1 MRTSH
6 KRFPADGHLPPY
18 GFRRRPRPL
27 AAACAALVCA
37 LLGLH
42 VDSAH
47 TAPAADTAKRAP
59 ATSPAN
65 NPTLNQAKRLI
76 DAGQA
81 EEAITILRRFLG
93 TNPKPDLL
101 DDTYLLLGAALYRAQ
116 QYGEGLKYLQQ
127 LQTEFPSSEV
137 ADRGK
142 LMLARTHAAMGNPD
156 LALPILTGLRSL
168 SQDDV
173 TKREAV
179 HLSGELYFQKKDPAR
194 AIQAWLDEIAL
205 SPDEQADEIRTNI
218 TTLITESFDKKMLE
232 RIKDAYP
239 KSFPGD
245 LASLRLIDLYMGR
258 GEEHQA
264 SRQIQQFLT
273 HFPSHP
279 QSSRLSESLDALHTK
294 LKSSQ
299 FLIAAV
305 LPLSGKLSSFANDV
319 LSGVQLAVE
328 FMTDRAGTPSIGLL
342 VKDLDSTQASFLDDF
357 SALLANDRPVAVI
370 GPLLSKHLPV
380 MSELAERAHTPLLTP
395 TAMLPNVRRLGSYTF
410 STALTYQLQ
419 ARKIAAYATG
429 DLGFRRFCI
438 LHPDTAYGREMA
450 RLFANEARQRDGEI
464 IAIESY
470 KEGDSDVGAQL
481 KRMKAEDLKKYGLA
495 VPVDSTKVGGKLTK
509 LDKKVLYTPGFD
521 AVFIPGRA
529 SDVGLI
535 AAQLNFHD
543 MKVPFLG
550 SNGWNAPD
558 FARTADQSIDG
569 AIFVD
574 GFFAESPN
582 PNVQDFVERYKKRF
596 QSTPTLF
603 AMQGYDA
610 AKFVIEAIKKGA
622 TSGEAIRD
630 YLTAQQDLPALGGP
644 AAFAQDGTLTR
655 PLFLIQVKRG
665 RFTQVD

>member
-1 MRTSH
+1 MAVGIGTGRH
-6 KRFPADGHLPPY
+6 QV
-18 GFRRRPRPL
+18 
-27 AAACAALVCA
+27 AAAETAKQ
-37 LLGLH
+37 
-42 VDSAH
+42 
-47 TAPAADTAKRAP
+47 APA
-59 ATSPAN
+59 N
-65 NPTLNQAKRLI
+65 HPTLNQAKRLI

-116 QYGEGLKYLQQ
+116 QYGEGLKYLLQ

-137 ADRGK
+137 SDRGK

-156 LALPILTGLRSL
+156 LALPILTGLRAL
-168 SQDDV
+168 AQDDV

-179 HLSGELYFQKKDPAR
+179 HLSGELYFQKKEPAR
-194 AIQAWLDEIAL
+194 AIQAWLDEMAL
-205 SPDEQADEIRTNI
+205 SPVEQSDDIRANI
-218 TTLITESFDKKMLE
+218 TELINESFDKKALE

-239 KSFPGD
+239 KQFPGD
-245 LASLRLIDLYMGR
+245 LAALRLIDLYMGR
-258 GEEHQA
+258 GEDHQA
-264 SRQIQQFLT
+264 SRQIQQFLV

-279 QSSRLSESLDALHTK
+279 QRGRISEMLEVLETK

-299 FLIAAV
+299 FVIAAV
-305 LPLSGKLSSFANDV
+305 LPLSGKLASFANDV

-328 FMTDRAGTPSIGLL
+328 TGGDRGSGSSIGLL
-342 VKDLDSTQASFLDDF
+342 VKDLESSQASFLDDF
-357 SALLANDRPVAVI
+357 SNLLFNDRPIAVI
-370 GPLLSKHLPV
+370 GPLLSKSLPV
-380 MSELAERAHTPLLTP
+380 MAELAERSHTPLLTP
-395 TAMLPNVRRLGSYTF
+395 TAMLPNVRRLGSFTF

-429 DLGFRRFCI
+429 ELGFRRFCI

-450 RLFANEARQRDGEI
+450 RLFAQEARQRDGEI

-470 KEGDSDVGAQL
+470 TEGDSDVGAQL

-495 VPVDSTKVGGKLTK
+495 VQVDPTKVGGKLTR

-529 SDVGLI
+529 ADVGLI

-558 FARTADQSIDG
+558 LARTADQSIDG
-569 AIFVD
+569 AVFVD
-574 GFFAESPN
+574 GFFADSPN
-582 PNVQDFVERYKKRF
+582 PAVQDFVERYRKRF
-596 QSTPTLF
+596 QMTPTLF

-610 AKFVIEAIKKGA
+610 AKFVIDAIRKGA
-622 TSGEAIRD
+622 ASGEAIRE
-630 YLTAQQDLPALGGP
+630 YLTTQQDLPALAGP
-644 AAFAQDGTLTR
+644 AAFTQDGTLNR

>member
-6 KRFPADGHLPPY
+6 QRPPADRSFLSCGVQ
-18 GFRRRPRPL
+18 RRPGPFI
-27 AAACAALVCA
+27 AACAIACTLAAPAFPV
-37 LLGLH
+37 H
-42 VDSAH
+42 TSA
-47 TAPAADTAKRAP
+47 APAAETAKRA
-59 ATSPAN
+59 PAN

-93 TNPKPDLL
+93 TNPKPDVL

-116 QYGEGLKYLQQ
+116 QYAEALKYLQQ

-137 ADRGK
+137 AERGK

-156 LALPILTGLRSL
+156 LALPMLTGLRTL
-168 SQDDV
+168 SQDEV
-173 TKREAV
+173 TKREAM

-194 AIQAWLDEIAL
+194 AISAWLDEMTL
-205 SPDEQADEIRTNI
+205 SSDEQSDEIRTNI
-218 TTLITESFDKKMLE
+218 TELINGSFDKKMLE
-232 RIKDAYP
+232 RIREAYP
-239 KSFPGD
+239 KTFPGD
-245 LASLRLIDLYMGR
+245 LAALRLIDLYMGR

-264 SRQIQQFLT
+264 SRQIQQFLAQ
-273 HFPSHP
+273 FPSHP
-279 QSSRLSESLDALHTK
+279 QRGRLSEILDALQTR

-299 FLIAAV
+299 YLIAAV

-319 LSGVQLAVE
+319 LSGIQVAVE
-328 FMTDRAGTPSIGLL
+328 STSDRAGGPSIGLV
-342 VKDLDSTQASFLDDF
+342 VKDIDSSQASFLDDF
-357 SALLANDRPVAVI
+357 SSLLSGDRPMAVI
-370 GPLLSKHLPV
+370 GPLLSKNLPV
-380 MSELAERAHTPLLTP
+380 MAELAERSHTPLITP
-395 TAMLPNVRRLGSYTF
+395 TATLPNVRRLGTYTF

-450 RLFANEARQRDGEI
+450 RLFANETRQRDGEI

-481 KRMKAEDLKKYGLA
+481 KRMKAEDLKRYGLA
-495 VPVDSTKVGGKLTK
+495 VPVDATKVGGKLTK

-550 SNGWNAPD
+550 TNGWNAPD
-558 FARTADQSIDG
+558 IARTADQSIDG
-569 AIFVD
+569 AVFVD

-582 PNVQDFVERYKKRF
+582 PTVQEFVERYKKRF

-610 AKFVIEAIKKGA
+610 AKVVIEAIKKGA

-644 AAFAQDGTLTR
+644 AGFAQDGTLNR

>member
-6 KRFPADGHLPPY
+6 KRYLADGSLPDFGFPRRSRLFPAACIG
-18 GFRRRPRPL
+18 L
-27 AAACAALVCA
+27 ACA
-37 LLGLH
+37 LLA
-42 VDSAH
+42 VPVNSAWSL
-47 TAPAADTAKRAP
+47 TAAAEPAKRA
-59 ATSPAN
+59 PAN

-81 EEAITILRRFLG
+81 EEAITILRRFLT

-116 QYGEGLKYLQQ
+116 QYVEALKYLQQ

-156 LALPILTGLRSL
+156 LALPILTGLRTL

-179 HLSGELYFQKKDPAR
+179 HLSGELYFQKKEPAR
-194 AIQAWLDEIAL
+194 AIAAWLDEITL
-205 SPDEQADEIRTNI
+205 SPDEQAEEIRTNI
-218 TTLITESFDKKMLE
+218 RELINESFDKKMLE
-232 RIKDAYP
+232 RIKEAYP

-245 LASLRLIDLYMGR
+245 LAALRLIDLYMGR
-258 GEEHQA
+258 GEDHQA
-264 SRQIQQFLT
+264 SRQIQQFLA

-279 QSSRLSESLDALHTK
+279 QASRLSDTLDALQTK

-305 LPLSGKLSSFANDV
+305 LPLAGKLSSFANEV
-319 LSGVQLAVE
+319 LSGVQIAVE
-328 FMTDRAGTPSIGLL
+328 SNADRAGGPSIGLL
-342 VKDLDSTQASFLDDF
+342 VKDIDSSQASFLDDF
-357 SALLANDRPVAVI
+357 STLLANDRPVAVI
-370 GPLLSKHLPV
+370 GPLLSKNLPV
-380 MSELAERAHTPLLTP
+380 MAELTERSHIPLLTP

-410 STALTYQLQ
+410 STALTYQSQ
-419 ARKIAAYATG
+419 ARKIAAYATAE
-429 DLGFRRFCI
+429 LGFRRFCI
-438 LHPDTAYGREMA
+438 LHPDTTYGHEMA
-450 RLFANEARQRDGEI
+450 RLFAQEARQRDGEI
-464 IAIESY
+464 IATESY
-470 KEGDSDVGAQL
+470 KEGESDVGAQL

-495 VPVDSTKVGGKLTK
+495 VPVDPTKVSGKLTK

-521 AVFIPGRA
+521 AIFIPGRA
-529 SDVGLI
+529 ADVGLI

-543 MKVPFLG
+543 MRVPFLG
-550 SNGWNAPD
+550 TNGWNAPD

-569 AIFVD
+569 AVFVD

-582 PNVQDFVERYKKRF
+582 PNVQDFVQRYKKRF
-596 QSTPTLF
+596 QNPPTLF

-610 AKFVIEAIKKGA
+610 ARFVIEAIKNGA
-622 TSGEAIRD
+622 ASGEAIRD
-630 YLTAQQDLPALGGP
+630 YLTAQQDLPALAGP
-644 AAFAQDGTLTR
+644 AAFAQDGTLNR

>member
-6 KRFPADGHLPPY
+6 QRPPADGSFLSC
-18 GFRRRPRPL
+18 GLLRRPSPFI
-27 AAACAALVCA
+27 AVCA
-37 LLGLH
+37 IACSLADPAFP
-42 VDSAH
+42 VYPYAAPSAE
-47 TAPAADTAKRAP
+47 TAKRA
-59 ATSPAN
+59 PAN

-93 TNPKPDLL
+93 TNPKPDVL

-116 QYGEGLKYLQQ
+116 QYAEALKYLQQ

-137 ADRGK
+137 AERGK

-156 LALPILTGLRSL
+156 LALPMLTGLRTL
-168 SQDDV
+168 SQDEV
-173 TKREAV
+173 TKREAM

-194 AIQAWLDEIAL
+194 AISVWLDEMTL
-205 SPDEQADEIRTNI
+205 SSDEQSDEIRANI
-218 TTLITESFDKKMLE
+218 AELINGSFDKKMLE
-232 RIKDAYP
+232 RIREAYP
-239 KSFPGD
+239 KTFPGD
-245 LASLRLIDLYMGR
+245 LAALRLIDLYMGR

-264 SRQIQQFLT
+264 SRQIQQFLAY
-273 HFPSHP
+273 FPSHP
-279 QSSRLSESLDALHTK
+279 QRGRLSEILDALQTK

-299 FLIAAV
+299 YLIAAV

-319 LSGVQLAVE
+319 LSGIQVAVE
-328 FMTDRAGTPSIGLL
+328 ANSDRAGGPSIGLV
-342 VKDLDSTQASFLDDF
+342 VKDIDSSQASFLDDF
-357 SALLANDRPVAVI
+357 SSLLSGDRPMAVI
-370 GPLLSKHLPV
+370 GPLLSKNLPV
-380 MSELAERAHTPLLTP
+380 MAELAERSHTPLITP
-395 TAMLPNVRRLGSYTF
+395 TATLPNVRRLGTYTF

-450 RLFANEARQRDGEI
+450 RLFANETRQRDGEI

-495 VPVDSTKVGGKLTK
+495 VPVDATKVGGKLTK

-550 SNGWNAPD
+550 TNGWNAPD
-558 FARTADQSIDG
+558 IARTADQSIDG
-569 AIFVD
+569 AVFVD

-582 PNVQDFVERYKKRF
+582 PTVQEFVERYKKRF

-603 AMQGYDA
+603 AMEGYDA
-610 AKFVIEAIKKGA
+610 ARFVIEAIKKGA

-644 AAFAQDGTLTR
+644 AGFAQDGTLNR

>member
-6 KRFPADGHLPPY
+6 QRPPADGSFLSC
-18 GFRRRPRPL
+18 GLLRRPSPFI
-27 AAACAALVCA
+27 AVCA
-37 LLGLH
+37 IACSLADPAFPVH
-42 VDSAH
+42 AYAAPSAE
-47 TAPAADTAKRAP
+47 TAKRA
-59 ATSPAN
+59 PAN

-93 TNPKPDLL
+93 TNPKPEVL

-116 QYGEGLKYLQQ
+116 QYAEALKYLQQ

-137 ADRGK
+137 AERGK

-156 LALPILTGLRSL
+156 LALPMLTGLRTL
-168 SQDDV
+168 SQDEV
-173 TKREAV
+173 TKREAM

-194 AIQAWLDEIAL
+194 AISAWLDEMTL
-205 SPDEQADEIRTNI
+205 SSDEQSDEIRANI
-218 TTLITESFDKKMLE
+218 AELINGSFDKKMLE
-232 RIKDAYP
+232 RIREAYP
-239 KSFPGD
+239 KTFPGD
-245 LASLRLIDLYMGR
+245 LAALRLIDLYMGR

-264 SRQIQQFLT
+264 SRQIQQFLAY
-273 HFPSHP
+273 FPSHP
-279 QSSRLSESLDALHTK
+279 QRGRLSEILDALQTK

-299 FLIAAV
+299 YLIAAV

-319 LSGVQLAVE
+319 LSGIQVAVE
-328 FMTDRAGTPSIGLL
+328 ANSDRAGGPSIGLV
-342 VKDLDSTQASFLDDF
+342 VKDIDSSQASFLDDF
-357 SALLANDRPVAVI
+357 SSLLSGDRPMAVI
-370 GPLLSKHLPV
+370 GPLLSKNLPV
-380 MSELAERAHTPLLTP
+380 MAELAERSHTPLITP
-395 TAMLPNVRRLGSYTF
+395 TATLPNVRRLGTYTF

-450 RLFANEARQRDGEI
+450 RLFANETRQRDGEI

-495 VPVDSTKVGGKLTK
+495 VPVDATKVGGKLTK

-550 SNGWNAPD
+550 TNGWNAPD
-558 FARTADQSIDG
+558 IARTADQSIDG
-569 AIFVD
+569 AVFVD

-582 PNVQDFVERYKKRF
+582 PTVHEFVERYKKRF

-603 AMQGYDA
+603 AMEGYDA
-610 AKFVIEAIKKGA
+610 ARFVIEAIKKGA

-644 AAFAQDGTLTR
+644 AGFAQDGTLNR

>member
-1 MRTSH
+1 MRTNH
-6 KRFPADGHLPPY
+6 KRCLADGGLPPD
-18 GFRRRPRPL
+18 GPFPRSRLL
-27 AAACAALVCA
+27 AAACAVLAVALPLMA
-37 LLGLH
+37 S
-42 VDSAH
+42 SAWQ
-47 TAPAADTAKRAP
+47 PAAAAPPAKQA
-59 ATSPAN
+59 PAN
-65 NPTLNQAKRLI
+65 NPSLNQAKRLI

-81 EEAITILRRFLG
+81 EEAITLLRRFLG

-116 QYGEGLKYLQQ
+116 QYGEALKYLQQ
-127 LQTEFPSSEV
+127 LQAEFPFSEV

-156 LALPILTGLRSL
+156 LALPILTGLRTM

-173 TKREAV
+173 TQREAV
-179 HLSGELYFQKKDPAR
+179 HLSGELYFQKKEPAR
-194 AIQAWLDEIAL
+194 AIAAWLDEIAL
-205 SPDEQADEIRTNI
+205 SSDEQAEEIRTNI
-218 TTLITESFDKKMLE
+218 TALINESFDKKMLE
-232 RIKDAYP
+232 RIKEAYP

-245 LASLRLIDLYMGR
+245 LAALRLIDLYMGR

-264 SRQIQQFLT
+264 SRQIKQFLA
-273 HFPSHP
+273 HFPSHA
-279 QSSRLSESLDALHTK
+279 QSSRLSEMLDTLHTK

-299 FLIAAV
+299 FLLAAL

-328 FMTDRAGTPSIGLL
+328 SAVDRAGGPSIGLL
-342 VKDLDSTQASFLDDF
+342 VKDTESSQASFLDDF
-357 SALLANDRPVAVI
+357 SSLLATDRPVAVI
-370 GPLLSKHLPV
+370 GPLLSKNLPV
-380 MSELAERAHTPLLTP
+380 MSELAERSHTPLLTP

-419 ARKIAAYATG
+419 ARRIAAYATG

-450 RLFANEARQRDGEI
+450 RLFANEAKQRDGEI

-495 VPVDSTKVGGKLTK
+495 VPVDPTKIGGRLTK

-558 FARTADQSIDG
+558 FARTADHSIDG
-569 AIFVD
+569 AVFVD
-574 GFFAESPN
+574 GFFVDSPN
-582 PNVQDFVERYKKRF
+582 PNVQEFVERYKKRF
-596 QSTPTLF
+596 QNAPTLF

-610 AKFVIEAIKKGA
+610 AKVVIEAIRKGA

-630 YLTAQQDLPALGGP
+630 YLTVQQDLPALAGP
-644 AAFAQDGTLTR
+644 ASFAQDGTLDR

>member
-1 MRTSH
+1 MSFVPVAAGT
-6 KRFPADGHLPPY
+6 
-18 GFRRRPRPL
+18 
-27 AAACAALVCA
+27 AAA
-37 LLGLH
+37 
-42 VDSAH
+42 
-47 TAPAADTAKRAP
+47 PETAKRG
-59 ATSPAN
+59 TPAN

-81 EEAITILRRFLG
+81 EEAITLLRRFLG

-116 QYGEGLKYLQQ
+116 QYPEALKYLQQ
-127 LQTEFPSSEV
+127 LQTEFPASEV

-156 LALPILTGLRSL
+156 LALPILTGLRAL

-179 HLSGELYFQKKDPAR
+179 HLSGELYFQKKEPAR
-194 AIQAWLDEIAL
+194 AISAWLDEIAL
-205 SPDEQADEIRTNI
+205 SPDEQGDEIRTNI
-218 TTLITESFDKKMLE
+218 TELINESFDKKMLE
-232 RIKDAYP
+232 RIKEAYP

-264 SRQIQQFLT
+264 SRQIQQFLV

-279 QSSRLSESLDALHTK
+279 QRGRLSEVLDSLQTK

-305 LPLSGKLSSFANDV
+305 LPLSGKVASFANDV

-328 FMTDRAGTPSIGLL
+328 SVNDRAGGPSIGLL
-342 VKDLDSTQASFLDDF
+342 VKDLDSTQASFLEDF
-357 SALLANDRPVAVI
+357 SSLLAADRPVAVI
-370 GPLLSKHLPV
+370 GPLLSKNLPV
-380 MSELAERAHTPLLTP
+380 MAELAERSHTPLITP

-419 ARKIAAYATG
+419 ARKIAGYATTE
-429 DLGFRRFCI
+429 LGFRRFCI
-438 LHPDTAYGREMA
+438 LHPDTVYGREMA

-481 KRMKAEDLKKYGLA
+481 KRMKAEDLKRYGLA
-495 VPVDSTKVGGKLTK
+495 VPVDATKVGGKLTK

-529 SDVGLI
+529 ADVGLI

-550 SNGWNAPD
+550 ANGWNAPD

-569 AIFVD
+569 AVFVD

-582 PNVQDFVERYKKRF
+582 PSVQDFVERYKKRF

-610 AKFVIEAIKKGA
+610 GRFVIEAVKKGA
-622 TSGEAIRD
+622 SSGEAIRD
-630 YLTAQQDLPALGGP
+630 FLAAQQDLPALAGP
-644 AAFAQDGTLTR
+644 AAFAPDGTLNR

>member
-6 KRFPADGHLPPY
+6 QPVPPDGCLPPY
-18 GFRRRPRPL
+18 GPHRRLRPYG
-27 AAACAALVCA
+27 AACAALAYILVMSFSSA
-37 LLGLH
+37 PSAAAAGA
-42 VDSAH
+42 DS
-47 TAPAADTAKRAP
+47 TKRSA
-59 ATSPAN
+59 PAN
-65 NPTLNQAKRLI
+65 NPALTQAKRLI

-81 EEAITILRRFLG
+81 EEAITILRRFLS

-101 DDTYLLLGAALYRAQ
+101 DDTYLLFGAALYRAQ
-116 QYGEGLKYLQQ
+116 QYGEALKYLQQ
-127 LQTEFPSSEV
+127 LQTEFPASEV

-156 LALPILTGLRSL
+156 LALPILTGLRTL

-173 TKREAV
+173 TKREAI
-179 HLSGELYFQKKDPAR
+179 HLSGELYFQKKEPAR
-194 AIQAWLDEIAL
+194 AISAWLDEITL
-205 SPDEQADEIRTNI
+205 SSDEQGDEIRTNI
-218 TTLITESFDKKMLE
+218 TELINESFDKKMLE
-232 RIKDAYP
+232 RIKEAYP

-245 LASLRLIDLYMGR
+245 LASLRLIDLYVGR

-264 SRQIQQFLT
+264 SRQIQQFLVN
-273 HFPSHP
+273 FPSHP
-279 QSSRLSESLDALHTK
+279 QRGRLSEVLDALQTK

-305 LPLSGKLSSFANDV
+305 LPLSGKVASFANDV

-328 FMTDRAGTPSIGLL
+328 SLTDRAGGPSIGLM
-342 VKDLDSTQASFLDDF
+342 VKDLDSAQVSFLDDF
-357 SALLANDRPVAVI
+357 SSLLTGDRPVAVI

-380 MSELAERAHTPLLTP
+380 MAELAERSHTPLITP

-438 LHPDTAYGREMA
+438 LHPDTVYGREMA
-450 RLFANEARQRDGEI
+450 RLFATEARQRDGEI

-495 VPVDSTKVGGKLTK
+495 VPVDATKVGGKLTK

-521 AVFIPGRA
+521 AIFIPGRA
-529 SDVGLI
+529 ADVGLI

-543 MKVPFLG
+543 MRVPFLG

-569 AIFVD
+569 AVFVD
-574 GFFAESPN
+574 GFFAESRN
-582 PNVQDFVERYKKRF
+582 PAVQDFVERYKKRF

-610 AKFVIEAIKKGA
+610 ARFVIEAVKKGA
-622 TSGEAIRD
+622 SSGEAIRD
-630 YLTAQQDLPALGGP
+630 FLTAQQDLPALAGP
-644 AAFAQDGTLTR
+644 ASFAPDGTLIR

>member
-1 MRTSH
+1 M
-6 KRFPADGHLPPY
+6 
-18 GFRRRPRPL
+18 
-27 AAACAALVCA
+27 
-37 LLGLH
+37 
-42 VDSAH
+42 
-47 TAPAADTAKRAP
+47 AKRAP
-59 ATSPAN
+59 AN
-65 NPTLNQAKRLI
+65 NPSLNQAKRLI

-93 TNPKPDLL
+93 TNPKPDVL

-116 QYGEGLKYLQQ
+116 QYAEALKYLQQ

-137 ADRGK
+137 AERGK

-156 LALPILTGLRSL
+156 LALPMLTGLRTL
-168 SQDDV
+168 SQDEV
-173 TKREAV
+173 TKREAM

-194 AIQAWLDEIAL
+194 AISAWLDEMTL
-205 SPDEQADEIRTNI
+205 SSDEQSDEIRTNI
-218 TTLITESFDKKMLE
+218 TELINGSFDKKMLE
-232 RIKDAYP
+232 RIREAYP

-245 LASLRLIDLYMGR
+245 LAALRLIDLYMGR

-264 SRQIQQFLT
+264 SRQIQQFLS

-279 QSSRLSESLDALHTK
+279 QRGRLSEILDALQTR

-299 FLIAAV
+299 YLIAAV

-319 LSGVQLAVE
+319 LSGIQVAVE
-328 FMTDRAGTPSIGLL
+328 SNTDRAGGPSIGLV
-342 VKDLDSTQASFLDDF
+342 VKDIDSSQASFLDDF
-357 SALLANDRPVAVI
+357 SSLLSGDRPMAVI
-370 GPLLSKHLPV
+370 GPLLSKNLPV
-380 MSELAERAHTPLLTP
+380 MAELAERSHTPLITP
-395 TAMLPNVRRLGSYTF
+395 TATLPNVRRLGTYTF

-419 ARKIAAYATG
+419 ARKIAAYTTG

-438 LHPDTAYGREMA
+438 LYPDTAYGREMA
-450 RLFANEARQRDGEI
+450 RLFANETRQRDGEI

-495 VPVDSTKVGGKLTK
+495 VPVDATKVGGKLTK

-550 SNGWNAPD
+550 TNGWNPPD
-558 FARTADQSIDG
+558 IARTADQSIDS
-569 AIFVD
+569 AVFVD

-582 PNVQDFVERYKKRF
+582 PTVQEFVERYKKRF

-644 AAFAQDGTLTR
+644 AGFAQDGTLNR

>member
-6 KRFPADGHLPPY
+6 QRYPADGSVSPCGSPPRS
-18 GFRRRPRPL
+18 RRFT
-27 AAACAALVCA
+27 AACAALAFA
-37 LLGLH
+37 LLAFS
-42 VDSAH
+42 VD
-47 TAPAADTAKRAP
+47 AAWHAAVAAETAKRAP
-59 ATSPAN
+59 AN
-65 NPTLNQAKRLI
+65 HPTLNQAKRLI
-76 DAGQA
+76 DGGQA

-116 QYGEGLKYLQQ
+116 QYAEALKYLQQ
-127 LQTEFPSSEV
+127 LQAEFPSSEV

-156 LALPILTGLRSL
+156 LALPILTGLRAL

-179 HLSGELYFQKKDPAR
+179 HLSGELYVQKKEPAR
-194 AIQAWLDEIAL
+194 AIQAWLDEMSL
-205 SPDEQADEIRTNI
+205 SSEEQAEEIRTNI
-218 TTLITESFDKKMLE
+218 TELINASFDKKVLE
-232 RIKDAYP
+232 RIREAYP

-245 LASLRLIDLYMGR
+245 LAALRLIDLYMAR

-264 SRQIQQFLT
+264 SRQIQQFLA

-279 QSSRLSESLDALHTK
+279 QRSRLSEMLDALQTK

-299 FLIAAV
+299 FLIATL
-305 LPLSGKLSSFANDV
+305 LPLSGKMSSFANDV
-319 LSGVQLAVE
+319 LSGIQLAVE
-328 FMTDRAGTPSIGLL
+328 STGDRAGGPSIGLL
-342 VKDLDSTQASFLDDF
+342 VKDIESAQASFLDDF
-357 SALLANDRPVAVI
+357 SSLLANDRPVAVI
-370 GPLLSKHLPV
+370 GPLLSKNLPV
-380 MSELAERAHTPLLTP
+380 MAELAERSHTPLITP
-395 TAMLPNVRRLGSYTF
+395 TAMLPNVRRLGSFAF

-419 ARKIAAYATG
+419 AQKIAAYATG

-450 RLFANEARQRDGEI
+450 RLFAQEARQRDGEI

-481 KRMKAEDLKKYGLA
+481 KRMKTEDLKKYGLA
-495 VPVDSTKVGGKLTK
+495 VPVDPTKIGGKLTK
-509 LDKKVLYTPGFD
+509 LDRKVLYTPGFD
-521 AVFIPGRA
+521 AIFIPGRA
-529 SDVGLI
+529 ADVGLI

-569 AIFVD
+569 AVFVD
-574 GFFAESPN
+574 GFFVDSPN
-582 PNVQDFVERYKKRF
+582 PTVQDFVDRYKKRF
-596 QSTPTLF
+596 QNSPTLF
-603 AMQGYDA
+603 AMQGYEA
-610 AKFVIEAIKKGA
+610 AKFVIEAIRKGA
-622 TSGEAIRD
+622 TSGEAIRE
-630 YLTAQQDLPALGGP
+630 YLTVHQDLPALAGP
-644 AAFAQDGTLTR
+644 AAFAQDGTLNR

>member
-1 MRTSH
+1 MRTSY
-6 KRFPADGHLPPY
+6 KRFLAGGSL
-18 GFRRRPRPL
+18 RPNGSSSRSRSL
-27 AAACAALVCA
+27 AAAWTVFALALV
-37 LLGLH
+37 
-42 VDSAH
+42 VTVNSAWH
-47 TAPAADTAKRAP
+47 LAVAAEPPKQA
-59 ATSPAN
+59 PAN
-65 NPTLNQAKRLI
+65 NPSLNQAKRLI

-81 EEAITILRRFLG
+81 EEAITILRRFLA

-116 QYGEGLKYLQQ
+116 QYGEALKYLQQ

-156 LALPILTGLRSL
+156 LALPILTGLRTL

-194 AIQAWLDEIAL
+194 AISAWLDEIAL
-205 SPDEQADEIRTNI
+205 SSNEQADEIRANI
-218 TTLITESFDKKMLE
+218 TALINESFDKKMLE
-232 RIKDAYP
+232 RIKEAYP

-264 SRQIQQFLT
+264 SRQIQQFLV
-273 HFPSHP
+273 HFPSHA
-279 QSSRLSESLDALHTK
+279 QSARLSEMLDTLHAK

-305 LPLSGKLSSFANDV
+305 LPLSGKLSSFANDT

-328 FMTDRAGTPSIGLL
+328 SAADRTGGPSIGLL
-342 VKDLDSTQASFLDDF
+342 VKDLDSSQASFLDDF
-357 SALLANDRPVAVI
+357 SNVLTNDRPVAVI
-370 GPLLSKHLPV
+370 GPLLSKNLPV
-380 MSELAERAHTPLLTP
+380 MAELAERSHTPLLTP
-395 TAMLPNVRRLGSYTF
+395 TAMLPNVRRLGSFTF

-419 ARKIAAYATG
+419 ARRIAAYATG

-438 LHPDTAYGREMA
+438 LHPDTVYGREMA
-450 RLFANEARQRDGEI
+450 RLFAQEAKQHDGEI

-495 VPVDSTKVGGKLTK
+495 VPVDPTKIGGKLTK

-529 SDVGLI
+529 ADVGLI

-550 SNGWNAPD
+550 GNGWNAPD

-569 AIFVD
+569 SVFVD
-574 GFFAESPN
+574 GFFVDSPN
-582 PNVQDFVERYKKRF
+582 PNVQEFVERYKKRF
-596 QSTPTLF
+596 QNPPTLF

-610 AKFVIEAIKKGA
+610 AKFVVEAIKKGA

-630 YLTAQQDLPALGGP
+630 YLTVQQDLPALAGP
-644 AAFAQDGTLTR
+644 AAFAQDGTLNR

-665 RFTQVD
+665 RFTQLD

>member
-6 KRFPADGHLPPY
+6 DRHFAVRDLRLPDLYRIRLPVAACV
-18 GFRRRPRPL
+18 GLLLALVTFAMPELHP
-27 AAACAALVCA
+27 AAAAE
-37 LLGLH
+37 
-42 VDSAH
+42 
-47 TAPAADTAKRAP
+47 TAKRAP
-59 ATSPAN
+59 ASHPS
-65 NPTLNQAKRLI
+65 LNQAKRLI

-93 TNPKPDLL
+93 TNPKPEFL
-101 DDTYLLLGAALYRAQ
+101 DDTYLLLGAALYRGQ
-116 QYGEGLKYLQQ
+116 QYPEALKYLQQ

-137 ADRGK
+137 IDRGK

-156 LALPILTGLRSL
+156 LALPILTGLRTL

-179 HLSGELYFQKKDPAR
+179 HLSGELYFQKKEPAR

-205 SPDEQADEIRTNI
+205 SPDERGEEIRTNI
-218 TTLITESFDKKMLE
+218 TEVITESFDKKALE
-232 RIKDAYP
+232 RIREAYP
-239 KSFPGD
+239 KQFPGD
-245 LASLRLIDLYMGR
+245 LAALRLVDLYMGR
-258 GEEHQA
+258 GEDHQA
-264 SRQIQQFLT
+264 SRQIQQFLAN
-273 HFPSHP
+273 FPTHP
-279 QSSRLSESLDALHTK
+279 QRNRLVEMQETLQAK
-294 LKSSQ
+294 VKSSQ
-299 FLIAAV
+299 YVMAAV
-305 LPLSGKLSSFANDV
+305 VPLSGKLSSFANDV

-328 FMTDRAGTPSIGLL
+328 SGGERGGGPSIGLL
-342 VKDLDSTQASFLDDF
+342 VKDLDASQASFLDDF
-357 SALLANDRPVAVI
+357 SHLLFNDRPVAVI
-370 GPLLSKHLPV
+370 GPLLSKNLPV
-380 MSELAERAHTPLLTP
+380 MAELAERSHTPLLTP
-395 TAMLPNVRRLGSYTF
+395 TAMLPNVRRLGSFTF

-450 RLFANEARQRDGEI
+450 RLFAHEARQRDGEI

-495 VPVDSTKVGGKLTK
+495 VPVDPMKVGGKLTK

-529 SDVGLI
+529 ADVGLI

-550 SNGWNAPD
+550 SNGWNVPD
-558 FARTADQSIDG
+558 FARTADQTMDG
-569 AIFVD
+569 AVFVD

-582 PNVQDFVERYKKRF
+582 PTIQDFVDRYKKRF
-596 QSTPTLF
+596 QNAPTLF

-622 TSGEAIRD
+622 TSGDAIRD
-630 YLTAQQDLPALGGP
+630 YLTSQQDLPALAGP
-644 AAFAQDGTLTR
+644 AAFAQDGTLNR